1 MSQLTQF
8 VTMYKEGK
16 IPASM
21 MLKSA
26 AFKEAFE
33 KQASPD
39 ISTFLRYLATG
50 LAVST
55 GLGVAAGVAN
65 LGVKAYEESQLESQK
80 DDMFKEVLKLH
91 PDLQGNKERAK
102 LYFESLIHFSPV
114 IAKNPLTA
122 GAYIKQAL
130 QYDHVAGGPL
140 PASINELTNIQ
151 KSTMD
156 SRKNA
161 PKSTLGTIVSGF
173 GEAPAKSVPSFM
185 SYNDF
190 AN

>member
-1 MSQLTQF
+1 
-8 VTMYKEGK
+8 MYKEGK